1 MGNQED
7 ARSAP
12 SGARRVSATNRS
24 VAIGGHATHTV
35 IVTGD
40 GNAVTEVTME
50 QFESKL
56 AALRDAISRAAIA
69 ADDRQDLSEEIEGVA
84 RQAAEATPS
93 KALVLGKLRMI
104 LGGLKAAG
112 EAGAALV
119 PAARWLAEAAVQLF

>member
-24 VAIGGHATHTV
+24 VAIGGGATHTV

>member
-24 VAIGGHATHTV
+24 VAIGGHATLTV

-40 GNAVTEVTME
+40 GNAVTME

-69 ADDRQDLSEEIEGVA
+69 ADDRQDLSAEIEGVA
-84 RQAAEATPS
+84 RQAAKAAPS

-104 LGGLKAAG
+104 LGVLKAAG
-112 EAGAALV
+112 EAGTALV